1 MNRTRYIPSIVMLAA
16 ALVTCL
22 TTMYFDYSTKDI
34 LLLVLA
40 VSVVFLLVGYVIK
53 FFTEKYLIVET
64 LTEVLEEEEKEDTE
78 ENNEEDKEEKDQ
90 KES

>member
-22 TTMYFDYSTKDI
+22 TTMYFDYETKDI

-40 VSVVFLLVGYVIK
+40 VSVVFLLIGYVIK
-53 FFTEKYLIVET
+53 FFTDKYLIIET
-64 LTEVLEEEEKEDTE
+64 STEVQEEEEQEDTE
-78 ENNEEDKEEKDQ
+78 GNVEDKDNNDQ
-90 KES
+90 KEL

>member
-22 TTMYFDYSTKDI
+22 TTMYFDYETKDI

-40 VSVVFLLVGYVIK
+40 VSVVFLLIGYVIK
-53 FFTEKYLIVET
+53 FFTDKYLIIET
-64 LTEVLEEEEKEDTE
+64 LTEVQEEEEQEDTE
-78 ENNEEDKEEKDQ
+78 GNVEDKDNNDQ
-90 KES
+90 KEL

>member
-22 TTMYFDYSTKDI
+22 TTMYFDYETKDI

-40 VSVVFLLVGYVIK
+40 VSVVFLLIGYVIK
-53 FFTEKYLIVET
+53 FFTDKYLIIET
-64 LTEVLEEEEKEDTE
+64 LTEVQEEEKQEDTE
-78 ENNEEDKEEKDQ
+78 GNVEDKDNNDQ
-90 KES
+90 KEL